1 MLLYNGSTMSTADV
15 ISTYVYRRGI
25 ISADLSYGTAVN
37 VFQAVIGLVLIILA
51 NKAAQKAEAASLW

>member
-1 MLLYNGSTMSTADV
+1 MSYPHMSTG
-15 ISTYVYRRGI
+15 GI